1 MMILGSCFQLQTRPI
16 ANAWREV
23 RITSFA
29 RPPMREC
36 GQDFRRRGL
45 RLPLME
51 AGTSSS
57 SCQMTQTSH
66 GWRQRS
72 TFGIMK
78 PDFTTGLPMTCPRY
92 RGSAAEQPNM
102 RLKLAGGDRFK
113 GSRVLC
119 AGAHELSF
127 NTSALGGRVARS
139 LSAIR

>member
-1 MMILGSCFQLQTRPI
+1 
-16 ANAWREV
+16 
-23 RITSFA
+23 
-29 RPPMREC
+29 MREC

-45 RLPLME
+45 RLRLME

-78 PDFTTGLPMTCPRY
+78 PDFTTGLQMTCPRY

-113 GSRVLC
+113 GSGVLC
-119 AGAHELSF
+119 RRRGTDFVQRPCA
-127 NTSALGGRVARS
+127 GGRVARS